1 VVAGRL
7 SEMLPA
13 ARIVLIEAGR
23 ERLGL
28 TTKVPGIAFIAST
41 FARQNWNYQTE
52 PVPAL
57 NGRRLSWFQGRILG
71 GSSSIN
77 GMLYLRGHSLEY
89 DQWAQRGCLGWSFDQ
104 VLPYFKKAETNS
116 RGAGEWHGENG
127 PMGVKQ
133 SRLDLPICDAFL
145 AAAGEAG
152 FQVVE
157 DLNADV
163 AEGFGRIDT
172 NIANGRRASTA
183 LAYVQPAR
191 RRGNLELLSEAIAAR
206 IVLEDGR
213 ARGVEILRRGIR
225 ETVWAER
232 EVILCGG
239 TVNSPQLLMLSGIG
253 PADHLSGLGI
263 PVALDAPEVGR
274 NLQNHPS
281 YALRYACSQP
291 VPAYKYLNPRAAI
304 GIGLRYALTGGG
316 SLGESYVATGGY
328 MRSDPALAVS
338 DTIVVMIP
346 ALVTRSGIGFRLA
359 DLFPERHGFTVMV
372 ASGRPLSRGHILLRS
387 ADPTAH
393 PRIFPEYF
401 SEPEDLR
408 SLARSVRRMRDMMR
422 EPAIRDLIEAEL
434 TPGPISNQ
442 QAATEEDI
450 RARAATFFHPSGT
463 CRMGSDPTAV
473 VDPRLRVIGLQ

>member
-1 VVAGRL
+1 
-7 SEMLPA
+7 M
-13 ARIVLIEAGR
+13 
-23 ERLGL
+23 
-28 TTKVPGIAFIAST
+28 KVPGTAFIAST
-41 FARQNWNYQTE
+41 FARRNWNFETE

-57 NGRRLSWFQGRILG
+57 NGRRLRWFQGRILG

-89 DQWAQRGCLGWSFDQ
+89 DQWAQLGCHGWSFDQ
-104 VLPYFKKAETNS
+104 VLPYFKKAETNT
-116 RGAGEWHGENG
+116 RGANEWHGDDG
-127 PMGVKQ
+127 PITVKP

-152 FQVVE
+152 FQVVD

-172 NIANGRRASTA
+172 NIANGRRVSTA

-239 TVNSPQLLMLSGIG
+239 TVNSSQLLMLSGIG

-274 NLQNHPS
+274 NLQN
-281 YALRYACSQP
+281 
-291 VPAYKYLNPRAAI
+291 RAIRECRGRRVAR
-304 GIGLRYALTGGG
+304 LDSG
-316 SLGESYVATGGY
+316 SW
-328 MRSDPALAVS
+328 R
-338 DTIVVMIP
+338 
-346 ALVTRSGIGFRLA
+346 
-359 DLFPERHGFTVMV
+359 
-372 ASGRPLSRGHILLRS
+372 
-387 ADPTAH
+387 H
-393 PRIFPEYF
+393 PR
-401 SEPEDLR
+401 R
-408 SLARSVRRMRDMMR
+408 SRHCPRD
-422 EPAIRDLIEAEL
+422 
-434 TPGPISNQ
+434 S
-442 QAATEEDI
+442 
-450 RARAATFFHPSGT
+450 
-463 CRMGSDPTAV
+463 
-473 VDPRLRVIGLQ
+473 